1 MKEVINDLSVFYEGN
16 NKNKPIIFIHGFP
29 YDHTM
34 WNSQIDLLKESY
46 FCVSYDIRGLGESP
60 AGDGQ
65 FTMES
70 FVDDLESII
79 NKLKL
84 DKPIV
89 CGLSMGGYIT
99 LRSLERMQ
107 DKFSAAILCDT
118 RSEAD
123 NNEGKLKRAAA
134 IKRINTEGLA
144 PFAKDFIT
152 NCFAEDF
159 KQSKKEDL
167 ERIIKKSAAFNPLG
181 VKGCLLAMLS
191 RTDTTQSLS
200 QIKIPTLLIC
210 GEKDAL
216 TPPSVMKEM
225 FHKIPAAEFA
235 EINNA
240 GHMTPIENPIEVNN
254 AIINFLNK
262 NFIGKN

>member
-1 MKEVINDLSVFYEGN
+1 MKEIINGLAVFSEGSN
-16 NKNKPIIFIHGFP
+16 SNKSIIFIHGFP

-34 WNSQIDLLKESY
+34 WNLQIEALKEKY

-65 FTMES
+65 FTMEA
-70 FVDDLESII
+70 FVDDLDVII
-79 NKLKL
+79 NHLKL
-84 DKPIV
+84 DKPV
-89 CGLSMGGYIT
+89 LCGLSMGGYIT
-99 LRSLERMQ
+99 LRALERMQ

-123 NNEGKLKRAAA
+123 SNEGKLKRAAG

-159 KQSKKEDL
+159 RQNKKDEL
-167 ERIIKKSAAFNPLG
+167 ERIINKSSEFNPVG

-191 RTDTTQSLS
+191 RTDTTQNLS

-225 FHKIPAAEFA
+225 FHKIPNAEFV
-235 EINNA
+235 EIKNA
-240 GHMTPIENPIEVNN
+240 GHMTPIENPDEVNK

-262 NFIGKN
+262 LN

>member
-1 MKEVINDLSVFYEGN
+1 MKTVINDLSVFYEGN
-16 NKNKPIIFIHGFP
+16 NTNKSIIFIHGFP

-34 WNSQIDLLKESY
+34 WNSQIELLKENY
-46 FCVSYDIRGLGESP
+46 FCISYDIRGLGESP

-79 NKLKL
+79 NTLKL

-159 KQSKKEDL
+159 KQNKKEEL
-167 ERIIKKSAAFNPLG
+167 ERIINKSAAFNPVG

-200 QIKIPTLLIC
+200 EIKIPTLLIC

-225 FHKIPAAEFA
+225 FHKIPAAEFV
-235 EINNA
+235 EISKA
-240 GHMTPIENPIEVNN
+240 GHMTPIENPIDVNN

-262 NFIGKN
+262 NIT